1 MVGCATD
8 TESTSTGNSID
19 YCDEIVPLLEEF
31 DVIAIDGY
39 FNDDS
44 DSLRK
49 FILNAEKI
57 SSVVRKAE
65 NNGVDLTS
73 PDAEWFRNLQVSA
86 QAFITLAEAEVGTF
100 TDDELA
106 AYLERIVGW
115 YDYAGEECRVV
126 VA

>member
-1 MVGCATD
+1 MD

-19 YCDEIVPLLEEF
+19 YCDEIVALLEEF
-31 DVIAIDGY
+31 DGIASDGY

-49 FILNAEKI
+49 FIVNAQKI
-57 SSVVRKAE
+57 SGLVRKAE
-65 NNGVDLTS
+65 NDGVDLKS
-73 PDAEWFRNLQVSA
+73 PDAEWLRNLQVSA

-115 YDYAGEECRVV
+115 YDYAGEQCRVV